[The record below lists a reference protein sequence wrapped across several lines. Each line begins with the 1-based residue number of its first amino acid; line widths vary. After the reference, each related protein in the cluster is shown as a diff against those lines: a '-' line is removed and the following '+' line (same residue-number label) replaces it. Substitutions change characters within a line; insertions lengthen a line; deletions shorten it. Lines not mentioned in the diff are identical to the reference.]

1 MKLDWHVCSWGEL
14 TTDLLYA
21 ILELRSE
28 VFIVEQTCIYQDID
42 AKDKKAKHVLGFY
55 KNELVAYS
63 RIFKPGDYFDK
74 HSFGR
79 AIIKENLRGKK
90 LGFELVRKSVA
101 EIGEEIEI
109 KISAQYHLENF
120 YKKNGFESIGSTYL
134 EDGIPHIAM
143 LRNSSIS

>member
-74 HSFGR
+74 HSLGR
-79 AIIKENLRGKK
+79 AIIKENFRGKK
-90 LGFELVRKSVA
+90 LGFELVRNSVA
-101 EIGEEIEI
+101 EIGEELEI